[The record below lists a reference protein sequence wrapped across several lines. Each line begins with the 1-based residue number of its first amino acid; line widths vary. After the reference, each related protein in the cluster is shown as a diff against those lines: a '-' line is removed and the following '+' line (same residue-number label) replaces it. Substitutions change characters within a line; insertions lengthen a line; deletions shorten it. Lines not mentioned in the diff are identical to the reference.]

1 MTAPELR
8 PGGGGEGRR
17 PVGPEALAALIRAQG
32 AITRVDAAQHIL
44 EAMACGLHLADAIKA
59 LDEWDAA
66 NPVQAIGGAA

>member
-1 MTAPELR
+1 VTAPGPR

-17 PVGPEALAALIRAQG
+17 SVGPDALAALIRAQG

-59 LDEWDAA
+59 LAEWDAA
-66 NPVQAIGGAA
+66 NPSQGIGGAA